1 MSEPIKNLTTPD
13 EVVHAFLIKDSRHA
27 MRIFA
32 RKCNFSQPCVSQH
45 IHRRRKN
52 IKVLQA
58 MADHLGCGVYGVMPV
73 DVKNRPESA
82 KEGREE

>member
-13 EVVHAFLIKDSRHA
+13 EVVHTFLIKDSRHA

-32 RKCNFSQPCVSQH
+32 AKFNFSQPCVSQH
-45 IHRRRKN
+45 VHRHRKN

-58 MADHLGCGVYGVMPV
+58 MADHLGCSVYGVMPV
-73 DVKNRPESA
+73 DLKNRLEPA
-82 KEGREE
+82 KEGRLE

>member
-1 MSEPIKNLTTPD
+1 MSEPIKTLTTPD
-13 EVVHAFLIKDSRHA
+13 EVVHVFLIKDGRHA

-32 RKCNFSQPCVSQH
+32 QKCNFSQPCVSQH
-45 IHRRRKN
+45 IHRHRKN

-73 DVKNRPESA
+73 DVKNRPEPA
-82 KEGREE
+82 KEGREK

>member
-1 MSEPIKNLTTPD
+1 MSEPSKNLTTPD